1 MQKLAEI
8 CVRRPVFAT
17 MLVLAMTVVGA
28 FSFFTLGVDR
38 FPNVDLPVISVITVN
53 PGAAPEQIET
63 EVTDIIEGAVNTVSG
78 IDELRSTSLEGM
90 SQVNITFSMTKD
102 VDVAAQE
109 VRDKVNLVLADLPD
123 TAEAP
128 IVQKL
133 DPDAAPIL
141 LFAVSAPRGSIE
153 VTTTV
158 ENVLEE
164 RLESINGVGEV
175 LIYGGRR
182 REIHVSVNPDRLRAY
197 NLTVSD
203 VARALRTQNLELPGG
218 RVDEGERE
226 ITVRTLG
233 RLVDADQFANIV
245 IKTQG
250 QYPIRIRDIGTVED
264 AGVEPRT
271 AAMLDGT
278 PAVVV
283 AVRKQSGTNTAA
295 VAAAVKERMTEI
307 QPLLPADFKV
317 SLVRDQS
324 EFINHSLAAIEE
336 HLVLG
341 GIFAAIVVFVFLGN
355 VRSTIIAAVAIPVSI
370 IGAFALMAALGYTL
384 NQMTM
389 LALTLMVGVVI
400 DDAIVVLENIYRF
413 VEEKGMPPF
422 QAAIEGTREI
432 GLAVMATTLSLL
444 AVFVPVGFM
453 SGIVGR
459 FMSSFGLTAAAAIAI
474 SLIVSF
480 TLTPMLAARWI
491 TPKPAGAGGGH
502 TSKDSRWYRPVDRA
516 YTRML
521 EWSMAHRP
529 AIVVVSMLTIVSIV
543 PLARMAG
550 VNFIPEEDES
560 QFEITL
566 RAPEG
571 SSLAATQSVMERIA
585 RDVRQLPGV
594 DNTLSI
600 AGFGAQQ
607 VVNNGT
613 VFVRLK
619 PIGERDLAQSARILR
634 AREIVAAYPDD
645 LTTSVQP
652 VAAIG
657 GGGMRNAAVQY
668 VLSGPDLDT
677 LDTYSTKL
685 LTGMRADGN
694 LVDVDRTL
702 LPGKPELR
710 VEIDRQR
717 AADLGV
723 SVASISETLNFMM
736 AGQEVTTFNQGKDQ
750 YDVVLRGQGVFRR
763 DAASLRRMTVPAA
776 DGVTVPLASV
786 VRLEPGLAPASIE
799 RLNRQR
805 QVTLLANVPAG
816 GSQSVALDAIEA
828 ATAEL
833 GMAPGYSA
841 SLTGQSRELQRAG
854 VAFAVAV
861 LLSFIFMY
869 MVLAAQFESFIHP
882 VTILLTLPLAV
893 PFGLLTTLIFGQKLN
908 IFSIL
913 GLLLLFG
920 IVKKN
925 AILQIDH
932 TQELR
937 AQGMPRAEAIIQAN
951 RNRLRPI
958 LMTTIALVAGMVPLI
973 LGSGPGAA
981 TNRSI
986 GLLVAGGQT
995 LCLLLTLLAVPVFY
1009 SLFEDLGQISLW
1021 SRLRGWMPSR
1031 RAVAQGSTAATVIAA
1046 LLVPTAGHAQPPAP
1060 AAAAQAPDVAA
1071 AAPRVQQEL
1080 PRAAVPPRVGVSASA
1095 PAELSLGNAV
1105 GLALAN
1111 NADIAVARLGAD
1123 AADFRTVAAR
1133 GVFDA
1138 TLFANSSFEHAVTPQ
1153 ASLFTGGANGS
1164 LTTEGWAS
1172 TAGLRGLTKWGG
1184 ASYEVGFASS
1194 RLSTDNLF
1202 STLNPQYPT
1211 SFSAS
1216 FVQPLGR
1223 GFATDRARTQ
1233 IEIASRSERLSEVQL
1248 RQRAIEAVT
1257 GVEQAYW
1264 ALSFAV
1270 RNLDV
1275 QRQALDQA
1283 RRQVESNRRRSDQG
1297 LLAPIDIVEAETQ
1310 VATLEQG
1317 VYAAQEMV
1325 TRAEN
1330 GLKVLIAGDRSD
1342 PIWNRAIDPITPLAP
1357 PPVTETLE
1365 DAVAR
1370 ALASRPELAQV
1381 AVDEEITRIEERFY
1395 RDQAKPQVD
1404 LVASYAV
1411 AGLAG
1416 TPSLAANP
1424 LTGQPL
1430 GSSISPAFVGG
1441 YGQSFDGLWGARY
1454 PTARVDLRIGLPLG
1468 NRTAQANVAI
1478 AQTQRAQVRK
1488 QRDQVAQLI
1497 EADVR
1502 NSLQAVRSAEARVA
1516 AAAVART
1523 SAQQQYESEL
1533 RRFESGLSTVFLVL
1547 QRQTDSVA
1555 AQAREIQAQA
1565 DLNTAAAS
1573 LRRATGTTLDARGV
1587 QLAPRP

>member
-1 MQKLAEI
+1 MQRLAEL
-8 CVRRPVFAT
+8 CVRRPVLAT
-17 MLVLAMTVVGA
+17 MLVMAMTVVGA

-38 FPNVDLPVISVITVN
+38 FPNVDLPVVSVITVN
-53 PGAAPEQIET
+53 PGAAPEQVET
-63 EVTDIIEGAVNTVSG
+63 ELTDIIEGAVNTVSG

-90 SQVNITFSMTKD
+90 SQVNITFDMSKD

-109 VRDKVNLVLADLPD
+109 VRDKVNLVLAQLPE
-123 TAEAP
+123 TAEVP
-128 IVQKL
+128 VVQKL

-141 LFAVSAPRGSIE
+141 MYAVSAPRDSVE
-153 VTTTV
+153 VNTTV
-158 ENVLEE
+158 ENVLKE

-175 LIYGGRR
+175 IAYGGRR
-182 REIHVSVNPDRLRAY
+182 REVHVSVNPDRLRAY

-203 VARALRTQNLELPGG
+203 VAQALRTQNLELPGG
-218 RVDEGERE
+218 RVEEGERE
-226 ITVRTLG
+226 VTVRTLG
-233 RLVDADQFANIV
+233 KLADASQFANIV
-245 IKTQG
+245 IKTQDG
-250 QYPIRIRDIGTVED
+250 YPIRVRDIGSVED

-271 AAMLDGT
+271 AAMLNGT

-295 VAAAVKERMTEI
+295 VAAAVKQRMAEI
-307 QPLLPADFKV
+307 QPLLPRDYSI
-317 SLVRDQS
+317 SLIRDQS

-341 GIFAAIVVFVFLGN
+341 GVFAALVVFAFLWN
-355 VRSTIIAAVAIPVSI
+355 LRSTIIAAVAIPVSI
-370 IGAFALMAALGYTL
+370 IGAFALMGALGYTL

-413 VEEKGMPPF
+413 VEEKGMSPF
-422 QAAIEGTREI
+422 EAAIEGTREI
-432 GLAVMATTLSLL
+432 GPAVMATTLSLL

-491 TPKPAGAGGGH
+491 KPHSGEGGDGGH
-502 TSKDSRWYRPVDRA
+502 SSKESKWYRPIDA
-516 YTRML
+516 GYTRML
-521 EWSMAHRP
+521 HWSMAHRP
-529 AIVVVSMLTIVSIV
+529 AIVGISVLTIASIV
-543 PLARMAG
+543 PLASMTG

-571 SSLAATQSVMERIA
+571 TSLAATQSVMERIA
-585 RDVRQLPGV
+585 RDVRRLPGV
-594 DNTLSI
+594 DNTLTI

-619 PIGERDLAQSARILR
+619 PLEERDLAQSELILR
-634 AREIVAAYPDD
+634 ARGLVAKYPKD

-668 VLSGPDLDT
+668 VLAGPDLAK
-677 LDTYSTKL
+677 LDDYSARL
-685 LTGMRADGN
+685 LSVMKTNPN

-710 VEIDRQR
+710 VEIDRER

-723 SVASISETLNFMM
+723 SVANISATLNFMM
-736 AGQEVTTFNQGKDQ
+736 AGQQVTTFNQGKDQ
-750 YDVVLRGQGVFRR
+750 YDVVLRAQGPFRR
-763 DAASLRRMTVPAA
+763 DAERLRRMTVPAT

-786 VRLEPGLAPASIE
+786 VRLNPGVAPASIE

-816 GSQSVALDAIEA
+816 GSQSVALDAIAA

-833 GMAPGYSA
+833 GMERGYSA
-841 SLTGQSRELQRAG
+841 SLTGQSKELQRAG
-854 VAFAVAV
+854 VAFGVAV

-869 MVLAAQFESFIHP
+869 MVLAAQFESFVHP

-893 PFGLLTTLIFGQKLN
+893 PFGLLTTLAFGQKLN

-932 TQELR
+932 TLELR
-937 AQGMPRAEAIIQAN
+937 RQGMPRDEAIVEAN

-1009 SLFEDLGQISLW
+1009 SLFEDLGQLSIGERIRRW
-1021 SRLRGWMPSR
+1021 VPSR
-1031 RAVAQGSTAATVIAA
+1031 RTVAQGTGTALLALVALAPVTLRAQTIASNPATGLPRASVEGRVGITAATP
-1046 LLVPTAGHAQPPAP
+1046 L
-1060 AAAAQAPDVAA
+1060 
-1071 AAPRVQQEL
+1071 EL
-1080 PRAAVPPRVGVSASA
+1080 PLQDAVAM
-1095 PAELSLGNAV
+1095 
-1105 GLALAN
+1105 ALKN
-1111 NADIAVARLGAD
+1111 NADIAVARLSGE
-1123 AADFRTVAAR
+1123 AADYRTIAAR
-1133 GVFDA
+1133 GAFDSVAFA
-1138 TLFANSSFEHAVTPQ
+1138 TSSFEHAVTPQ
-1153 ASLFTGGANGS
+1153 ASLFGGGANGQ
-1164 LTTEGWAS
+1164 LTTAGWTS
-1172 TAGLRGLTKWGG
+1172 SAGVRGLSRWGG
-1184 ASYEVGFASS
+1184 GSYEVGFSGA

-1223 GFATDRARTQ
+1223 GLSASSART
-1233 IEIASRSERLSEVQL
+1233 
-1248 RQRAIEAVT
+1248 
-1257 GVEQAYW
+1257 
-1264 ALSFAV
+1264 
-1270 RNLDV
+1270 
-1275 QRQALDQA
+1275 
-1283 RRQVESNRRRSDQG
+1283 
-1297 LLAPIDIVEAETQ
+1297 
-1310 VATLEQG
+1310 
-1317 VYAAQEMV
+1317 
-1325 TRAEN
+1325 
-1330 GLKVLIAGDRSD
+1330 
-1342 PIWNRAIDPITPLAP
+1342 
-1357 PPVTETLE
+1357 
-1365 DAVAR
+1365 
-1370 ALASRPELAQV
+1370 
-1381 AVDEEITRIEERFY
+1381 
-1395 RDQAKPQVD
+1395 
-1404 LVASYAV
+1404 
-1411 AGLAG
+1411 
-1416 TPSLAANP
+1416 
-1424 LTGQPL
+1424 
-1430 GSSISPAFVGG
+1430 
-1441 YGQSFDGLWGARY
+1441 
-1454 PTARVDLRIGLPLG
+1454 
-1468 NRTAQANVAI
+1468 
-1478 AQTQRAQVRK
+1478 
-1488 QRDQVAQLI
+1488 
-1497 EADVR
+1497 
-1502 NSLQAVRSAEARVA
+1502 
-1516 AAAVART
+1516 
-1523 SAQQQYESEL
+1523 
-1533 RRFESGLSTVFLVL
+1533 
-1547 QRQTDSVA
+1547 
-1555 AQAREIQAQA
+1555 
-1565 DLNTAAAS
+1565 
-1573 LRRATGTTLDARGV
+1573 
-1587 QLAPRP
+1587 